1 MIFRN
6 LIIGAMALGLL
17 AGCKKYDE
25 NKVSIKEDAGELTAQ
40 LEDFRNNL
48 PQDQRDSNVRANNGI
63 WLGAEVVPVPSR
75 NLLPKHLEGPRG
87 FVFSSGDSI
96 AFEDMIY
103 PLTQATGISV
113 FFAPELDGV
122 EVDFEDGIAYEG
134 PLSRLL
140 DSIASSANVYWSY
153 DPNTKS
159 IEFYQHVTR
168 AFRVH
173 AFGNAVS
180 SSASAGNVSTS
191 ASVDLW
197 GEIVAGV
204 ESIIGGDGEVQ
215 NSSSSGYLV
224 VTTTPRRMRLIR
236 DFLEQQN
243 RERLRQVVVHVGVYS
258 VSLEDSQA
266 VGVDLSLA
274 FQRLG
279 SKVGIKTPDGL
290 GSVGGIST
298 TFAVLDG
305 DEGPETKP
313 GVYLKGSQVAV
324 QALGK
329 LGDVSVM
336 TTASLTTLN
345 DQPVPLNV
353 GKTRNYVASST
364 TTLSDTGGAATV
376 TSSSGSVTEGLDIV
390 VRPRI
395 LPDNRVRLELSMS
408 LNEVEKFTVLG
419 SGTGAIQ
426 LPEVATRDFLN
437 QVVLDN
443 GDTLVLSGYEKT
455 SDSASRQ
462 GITPAL
468 WVLGGSTRG
477 SDTRSV
483 VVLTVQPIIL
493 ESTDLYEVPVTALEG

>member
-1 MIFRN
+1 VIFRN

-25 NKVSIKEDAGELTAQ
+25 NKVSIKEDADVLTTQ
-40 LEDFRNNL
+40 LEDFRTNL

-63 WLGAEVVPVPSR
+63 WVGAEVVSVSSK
-75 NLLPKHLEGPRG
+75 NLIPKRFEGARG
-87 FVFSSGDSI
+87 FVFSSGETIS
-96 AFEDMIY
+96 FEDIIY
-103 PLTQATGISV
+103 SLTRSTGIRV
-113 FFAPELDGV
+113 FYAPEV
-122 EVDFEDGIAYEG
+122 EEVDVEFADGFAYEG
-134 PLSRLL
+134 PLSRFL
-140 DSIASSANVYWSY
+140 DSVASASNVDWSY
-153 DPNTKS
+153 DPDNNS
-159 IEFYQHVTR
+159 IEFYQYVTR

-180 SSASAGNVSTS
+180 SSATAGAVSTS

-197 GEIVAGV
+197 AEIVAGV
-204 ESIIGGDGEVQ
+204 EAIIGGAGTVQ

-224 VTTTPRRMRLIR
+224 ITTTPRRMRLIR
-236 DFLEQQN
+236 NFLEQQN
-243 RERLRQVVVHVGVYS
+243 RERLRQLVVHVGVYN
-258 VSLEDSQA
+258 VTLEDSQA

-279 SKVGIKTPDGL
+279 SKVGITTPTGL

-305 DEGPETKP
+305 DEGPTTKP

-353 GKTRNYVASST
+353 GKTRNYVSAST
-364 TTLSDTGGAATV
+364 TTLSETGGAATV
-376 TSSSGSVTEGLDIV
+376 TSSTSTVTEGLDIV

-395 LPDNRVRLELSMS
+395 LPDNRVRLELSLA
-408 LNEVEKFTVLG
+408 LNEVEKFTVVG
-419 SGTGAIQ
+419 SGAGTVQ
-426 LPEVATRDFLN
+426 LPEVATRNFLN

-468 WVLGGSTRG
+468 WVLGGNTRG
-477 SDTRSV
+477 SDERSV

-493 ESTDLYEVPVTALEG
+493 ESADLYEVPATALEG